1 VLDQDAPI
9 RGEVRAVGF
18 RRVSH
23 GLYLKDKPSLP
34 DAEQFLR
41 ELRAWLCV
49 LPPDAAFT
57 HVTGARLRNWRL
69 PHLPEQVPV
78 FVAVRDGHSRR
89 CRAGLVYSRLVAL
102 DPDDHE
108 RVHIVSDLP
117 VDTPE
122 EVLLRCARDL
132 GHLDLVVL
140 VDSALACGDLDPQRM
155 ERILASRRPG
165 TRALRAA
172 WLASNARAESD
183 GETVLRLFH
192 KAMGI
197 AVEPQVILTDER
209 GGFVARADLL
219 VLGTHF
225 VHEYDGAGHRS
236 TRTQRADLRR
246 ERRFAGTTYVR
257 RGYTLDE
264 LLNHAGVVMHE
275 MDDALRRP
283 HRLDRLRRWQ
293 RMVRE
298 SLYSETGRSRVLN
311 RWKREMGVV
320 DWR

>member
-1 VLDQDAPI
+1 VHDHDAPI

-23 GLYLKDKPSLP
+23 GLYLKDRPSLR
-34 DAEQFLR
+34 DDEQFRR

-49 LPPDAAFT
+49 LPPGAAFT
-57 HVTGARLRNWRL
+57 HVTGARLRNWR
-69 PHLPEQVPV
+69 PPQLPEQVPV
-78 FVAVRDGHSRR
+78 FAAVRDGQSRR
-89 CRAGLVYSRLVAL
+89 SRAGLICSRLVAH
-102 DPDDHE
+102 DPDDSD
-108 RVHIVSDLP
+108 RVLTVSDLP

-122 EVLLRCARDL
+122 EILLRCARDL

-140 VDSALACGDLDPQRM
+140 IDSARACGDLDPQRM
-155 ERILASRRPG
+155 ERLLSSRRPG

-172 WLASNARAESD
+172 WLASDARAESG

-197 AVEPQVILTDER
+197 AVEPQVDLTDER
-209 GGFVARADLL
+209 GGFVGRADLL
-219 VLGTHF
+219 VLGTDF

-236 TRTQRADLRR
+236 KESQRADLRR

-257 RGYTLDE
+257 RGYSLDE
-264 LLNHAGVVMHE
+264 LLNHAGVVMYE
-275 MDDALRRP
+275 MDDALGRP
-283 HRLDRLRRWQ
+283 HRFDRLRRWQ

-298 SLYSETGRSRVLN
+298 SLYSETGRRRVLN